1 MSTHSL
7 PTKLFTTPAAAS
19 AKQPS
24 PCLTRFHKNKLKKM
38 FSEMTFY
45 IPQWLAWRPFDKEA
59 LHNVYDFTKVSDQQF
74 RLKLFLSVFT
84 TDRPKC

>member
-45 IPQWLAWRPFDKEA
+45 ISQWLAAWLPGA
-59 LHNVYDFTKVSDQQF
+59 
-74 RLKLFLSVFT
+74 RLTRKLFIMFMTLQKYQINSS
-84 TDRPKC
+84 D